1 MNPIQELLDTPLEL
15 LLAAART
22 PAEQVDALVRR
33 ANAEMD
39 HADVDRGKEIALDAV
54 KLARTSCP
62 KAARE
67 RVLALLCFLRTAPD
81 NAAPLLAEA
90 HEVAEQADEPQLIT
104 AIVHAARTLG
114 VPLPTHVF

>member
-1 MNPIQELLDTPLEL
+1 MNAIQELLDTPLEL

-22 PAEQVDALVRR
+22 PAERVDTMVRR

-39 HADVDRGKEIALDAV
+39 QGDVNRGKQIAQDAV
-54 KLARTSCP
+54 LLARESCP
-62 KAARE
+62 HAARE

-90 HEVAEQADEPQLIT
+90 HGIADSANEPQLIS

>member
-1 MNPIQELLDTPLEL
+1 MNAIQELLDTPLEL

-22 PAEQVDALVRR
+22 PAEWVDTMVRR

-39 HADVDRGKEIALDAV
+39 QGDVNRGKQIAQDAV
-54 KLARTSCP
+54 LLARESCP
-62 KAARE
+62 HAARE

-90 HEVAEQADEPQLIT
+90 HGIADSANEPQLIT